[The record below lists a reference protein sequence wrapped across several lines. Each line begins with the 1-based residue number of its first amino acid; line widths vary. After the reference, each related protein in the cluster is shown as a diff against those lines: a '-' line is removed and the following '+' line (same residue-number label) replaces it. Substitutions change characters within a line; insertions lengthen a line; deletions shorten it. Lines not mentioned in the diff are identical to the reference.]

1 MRDRKQTILKPGLTK
16 PTWHGFID
24 YAITCIFSEARLPLS

>member
-24 YAITCIFSEARLPLS
+24 YAYVLSMYLYSFCFT